1 MANTVDIHYGGAVI
15 LSVMLDDS
23 SYSYEELMARDQLV
37 LNFSLADYVEIPV
50 GAWVEHGGKRYTLLA
65 SGAVTMHH
73 TRNWE
78 YSLTLEAGIG
88 HLGKYIVHNT
98 TDTDRRVRF
107 DLTDKASRH
116 IKLLVDNLNE
126 RDGDGTWSAGQVLT
140 DETDTEKL
148 VTYSQS
154 TILEALNA
162 IADAYGTEWSVSSV
176 ISGGV
181 EKHTLTLGKVEKNT
195 GADALTLAYGS
206 ARVGG
211 LNSGIARNNARED
224 FAISRLFVQGG
235 ERNVALNMQYA
246 GSEYGSKTLLLPKDA
261 NFLFDGQ
268 KFSGEEGYDETKG
281 VRFVTDTEGR
291 YVEVYG
297 AASDAAEGSYD
308 GSDTY
313 PMRIGTVSAVS
324 TTPSK
329 GDEAFVNIE
338 DDTLGSAEGKE
349 AIDYSALG
357 ITGEQFTMVFQT
369 GALAGKEFGVNSYK
383 LKADCGYF
391 ELAQETIDGVVM
403 PQSPGKAFAPKAG
416 DKYAVFGMKMPD
428 AYIAAAQKEM
438 LRLATASLY
447 VYRNAQFTLRDSIN
461 QQWAKRYWTEL
472 ALGTKF
478 VIGGYV
484 KYYNEALFPDAE
496 GHIYTSRITAVKRGL
511 NNPYD
516 IELTVSDKPGTRTV
530 ASEFKRI
537 DNGEVHGKEER
548 DGIIQYTKRSLRD
561 TLETAEALMESKLA
575 GYGDA
580 ISPIVVRTMQMI
592 AGDETLQFDLWTD
605 RTCTTRAASVFAY
618 DDSSKVFSASSC
630 ALRHLTIGI
639 DDIAPLSSRKTED
652 YLRWTMSAFESAALT
667 DSEARY
673 YLYARVNASNNG
685 TDGTGGTFVLSAT
698 AIDKDAESGW
708 WHLLVGI
715 LNREN
720 DGTRSFVTVYGFTE
734 VLPGQITTDIIRSA
748 DGKSFLNLLL
758 NKFHLGDDVAYI
770 DWNNFLLNGL
780 KIKGD
785 VEADTL
791 KLNGKKDSSGK
802 TTVTADINGL
812 MAMRG
817 TDGEDITAFLDGAYG
832 DGVIFGAAASDAFAK
847 SLAFAEQEDDFD
859 VALRPDFLLYRKD
872 GKVKVYIK
880 DLDSET
886 TISLNA
892 AVFGLQQQMP
902 GKLDKSVFDK
912 LFTVHYKEGSAT
924 EIESLELNYGT
935 WTTGFL
941 SARGLDDTTGSGSGG
956 TDLPAVWESLTKNV
970 MPYLDVTIN
979 TAHIP
984 VLPQSKVTGLPDA
997 LSSLRSS
1004 YAGISALI
1012 PQAATADNQL
1022 ADKEFVNSSIATATA
1037 TFRGTFAT
1045 LEALK
1050 ATPADR
1056 NDYAFWQHKDEDGN
1070 TCYDKYTYDGSAWKF
1085 EYRLNNSSFT
1095 AAQWGAI
1102 NSGITGALVTKL
1114 SGIATGAQVNV
1125 IETVKL
1131 GGTPLPVSNK
1141 AVDITGTGIKSALG
1155 ISDWALAASKPSYT
1169 TKEVTE
1175 NTNLYFTDTRAQDA
1189 LSGHTGDTI
1198 IHITAAE
1205 RTAWDAKWD
1214 WNEASIK
1221 AVKVNAAG
1229 EADKLAN
1236 SRKLWGNAFNGEAD
1250 VSGDITLGSGK
1261 RIYFGSTSYY
1271 IELVNGR
1278 LHTNVGLYSDKFISA
1293 RGVDPDAGGGSGASL
1308 PVVWASLQGNT
1319 DDYKDKTIHQA
1330 HIPTLPV
1337 SRIAGLAT
1345 ALAGKQPLITADNKL
1360 DYSLLKNTP
1369 TIGNGTVTIKQ
1380 NETSKGSFTMNQSGG
1395 ATINLTDTTY
1405 SSLAAA
1411 SGGTAV
1417 SLVTTGEKYTWN
1429 NKQAAISDLATIRSN
1444 ATTAYGWG
1452 DHSKAGYLKSIATL
1466 TINGTAYDGTTP
1478 TTVNFPTSLPANGG
1492 NADTVDGLHASS
1504 FAQWKNC
1511 DNVDTAYDFGF
1522 WLINAGTSSGSPT
1535 GTNIGQFITVPYI
1548 KATGN
1553 TSPGYAWQLFAP
1565 PGNDPNHPEDFY
1577 VRTSVLK
1584 IWKPWRKL
1592 YHSGNFIDGT
1602 DYISPKTTLAGYG
1615 ITDASRIFRYMIP
1628 ASGNKGVRITF
1639 TAQEPVKITV
1649 SGSNQHA
1656 QLVLVGT
1663 GYGEGGFIR
1672 NNFTELV
1679 HSDSGYSWCMPDEAR
1694 SVEVFSTRTV
1704 ADYVTVESPSPVT
1717 FTAISALSKT
1727 AVNRRLLNSLN
1738 YSSYALP
1745 LTGGTLNGWL
1755 LINASTLP
1763 ISELTADTSTLD
1775 TSWNRAQNI
1784 NLLLRSEN
1792 NAMTI
1797 SLGGQSNERKG
1808 IIQVGHAATTYA
1820 NVLGDLYLNKF
1831 GGKVYIGEKLA
1842 YHEGNS
1848 NDLSTVWSAKR
1859 LVTPDNLI
1867 CPYTWYNNNNITGT
1881 IVLSL
1886 PYSFNSMMQCI
1897 ELTLYDYTTASGARG
1912 ATKFIINGYNYY
1924 SATNSSW
1931 VNPMVFRIGNANVN
1945 VRVGHYK
1952 NTCCILIGTTDSTW
1966 LYPRLCVD
1974 KLYGSFS
1981 NHADSFKNNDWSCTI
1996 LQDES
2001 EITNIVNATDTP
2013 LYAPCYTLAGLPYV
2027 TDNDVAA
2034 KYLKLSGGTMAGD
2047 AAISWGVNDRT
2058 DWDTYVRGIRVMSS
2072 ITANSGAPVQYATGI
2087 SVMARYSFQIAAQGG
2102 DVDAFFIRAKN
2113 RDWKRLLHEG
2123 NYSSFALP
2131 LTGGTITGSIRMDG
2145 KTVNVPIVRNFTY
2158 DSTSQI
2164 SWARPIA
2171 EIHVDG
2177 KKNFAIGGYGDKY
2190 IKDASDNKM
2199 NYAYLG
2205 FANYDGLNLRI
2216 SETDIKWGN
2225 DAIYHTGNAN
2235 KSDVDWACKSLTAA
2249 GDISTA
2255 GWCKATNGLSIG
2267 NTGVYFTH
2275 FGTVGEIDMV
2285 NNNEFIWGS
2294 KTKDLHF
2301 NYKSANNGAITVT
2314 NYIWHAGSSSTYAT
2328 HTMGSLTVL
2337 GTAHATTGIYTDGY
2351 VSARGQDTSS
2361 DIRLKTDFRPL
2372 DGALGYIRGTHF
2384 TRFRWKDGG
2393 GESVGIIAQEEQSRE
2408 YGFLVRSHGEI
2419 GHLTYDYAASTALLG
2434 AALQEEDEK
2443 VEALKKRVKEL
2454 ENELN
2459 KLKQSNYAR

>member
-15 LSVMLDDS
+15 LSVMPDDS

-438 LRLATASLY
+438 LRLAAASLY

-847 SLAFAEQEDDFD
+847 SLAFAEQEDDLD
-859 VALRPDFLLYRKD
+859 IALRPDFLLYRKG

-892 AVFGLQQQMP
+892 AVYGLQQQMS

-941 SARGLDDTTGSGSGG
+941 SVRGLDDTTGSGSGG
-956 TDLPAVWESLTKNV
+956 TDLPAVWESLTKNE
-970 MPYLDVTIN
+970 MPYQDVTIN

-997 LSSLRSS
+997 LSSLRAG
-1004 YAGISALI
+1004 YTGISALI

-1045 LEALK
+1045 LAALE

-1056 NDYAFWQHKDEDGN
+1056 NDYAFWEHKDEAGN
-1070 TCYDKYTYDGSAWKF
+1070 TCYDKYTYTGSEWKF

-1102 NSGITGALVTKL
+1102 NSGITGALVTRL
-1114 SGIATGAQVNV
+1114 S
-1125 IETVKL
+1125 
-1131 GGTPLPVSNK
+1131 
-1141 AVDITGTGIKSALG
+1141 G

-1169 TKEVTE
+1169 TAEVTE
-1175 NTNLYFTDTRAQDA
+1175 KTNLYYTDARVKAYA
-1189 LSGHTGDTI
+1189 DTLYLGKSA
-1198 IHITAAE
+1198 TAA
-1205 RTAWDAKWD
+1205 
-1214 WNEASIK
+1214 
-1221 AVKVNAAG
+1221 AAT
-1229 EADKLAN
+1229 KLAN
-1236 SRKLWGNAFNGEAD
+1236 SRKLWGNAFNGTAD
-1250 VSGDITLGSGK
+1250 VNGDITLGSGK

-1271 IELVNGR
+1271 IELVNGNI
-1278 LHTNVGLYSDKFISA
+1278 HTNVGLYSDKFISA
-1293 RGVDPDAGGGSGASL
+1293 RSADPDAGGGSGASL

-1337 SRIAGLAT
+1337 SRIDGLAT

-1360 DYSLLKNTP
+1360 DYDLLKNTP
-1369 TIGNGTVTIKQ
+1369 TIGNGTITIKQ
-1380 NETSKGSFTMNQSGG
+1380 GTNSQTFSTNQGDNK
-1395 ATINLTDTTY
+1395 TITLTDTTY
-1405 SSLAAA
+1405 ESKTAA
-1411 SGGTAV
+1411 SGGTAL

-1429 NKQAAISDLATIRSN
+1429 NKQPLISDLDTIRSN
-1444 ATTAYGWG
+1444 AANGAAAYGWG
-1452 DHSKAGYLKSIATL
+1452 DHSKAGYLKTIATL

-1504 FAQWKNC
+1504 FAQWKTC

-1522 WLINAGTSSGSPT
+1522 WRMISTGSGAPT
-1535 GTNIGQFITVPYI
+1535 GKNAGQFITVPYR
-1548 KATGN
+1548 KTTGN
-1553 TSPGYAWQLFAP
+1553 TTPDFAWQIFAP
-1565 PGNDPNHPEDFY
+1565 NGDDPTHPEDFY
-1577 VRTSVLK
+1577 VRTGLSK
-1584 IWKPWRKL
+1584 TWNPWRKL

-1663 GYGEGGFIR
+1663 GYGEGGFSR

-1694 SVEVFSTRTV
+1694 SVEVFSTRTE

-1727 AVNRRLLNSLN
+1727 AVNRRLLNALN

-1745 LTGGTLNGWL
+1745 ITGG
-1755 LINASTLP
+1755 I
-1763 ISELTADTSTLD
+1763 
-1775 TSWNRAQNI
+1775 
-1784 NLLLRSEN
+1784 
-1792 NAMTI
+1792 
-1797 SLGGQSNERKG
+1797 
-1808 IIQVGHAATTYA
+1808 
-1820 NVLGDLYLNKF
+1820 
-1831 GGKVYIGEKLA
+1831 
-1842 YHEGNS
+1842 
-1848 NDLSTVWSAKR
+1848 
-1859 LVTPDNLI
+1859 
-1867 CPYTWYNNNNITGT
+1867 
-1881 IVLSL
+1881 
-1886 PYSFNSMMQCI
+1886 
-1897 ELTLYDYTTASGARG
+1897 
-1912 ATKFIINGYNYY
+1912 
-1924 SATNSSW
+1924 
-1931 VNPMVFRIGNANVN
+1931 
-1945 VRVGHYK
+1945 
-1952 NTCCILIGTTDSTW
+1952 
-1966 LYPRLCVD
+1966 
-1974 KLYGSFS
+1974 
-1981 NHADSFKNNDWSCTI
+1981 
-1996 LQDES
+1996 
-2001 EITNIVNATDTP
+2001 
-2013 LYAPCYTLAGLPYV
+2013 
-2027 TDNDVAA
+2027 
-2034 KYLKLSGGTMAGD
+2034 
-2047 AAISWGVNDRT
+2047 
-2058 DWDTYVRGIRVMSS
+2058 
-2072 ITANSGAPVQYATGI
+2072 
-2087 SVMARYSFQIAAQGG
+2087 
-2102 DVDAFFIRAKN
+2102 
-2113 RDWKRLLHEG
+2113 
-2123 NYSSFALP
+2123 
-2131 LTGGTITGSIRMDG
+2131 ITGSITMWG
-2145 KTVNVPIVRNFTY
+2145 ATTKVPVIRNFKY
-2158 DSTSQI
+2158 IDSTSQI
-2164 SWARPIA
+2164 SWARHIA
-2171 EIHVDG
+2171 EIHVDD
-2177 KKNFAIGGYGDKY
+2177 KKNFVIGGYGNKY

-2199 NYAYLG
+2199 TYAYLG

-2216 SETDIKWGN
+2216 SKTDIKWG
-2225 DAIYHTGNAN
+2225 DYAIYHAGNSN
-2235 KSDVDWACKSLTAA
+2235 LSTVPWKCSSLTANGSVEA
-2249 GDISTA
+2249 KANLYGQSLAFLNIGSSAGHGGFIDFHFNGSTKDYTSRIIEDASGQLTLKADTVNVTGDISTA
-2255 GWCKATNGLSIG
+2255 GWCKATNGFYG
-2267 NTGVYFTH
+2267 TNGVYFRQV
-2275 FGTVGEIDMV
+2275 GSIGEISV
-2285 NNNEFIWGS
+2285 KNNNEFCWGTS
-2294 KTKDLHF
+2294 DSVLHF
-2301 NYKSANNGAITVT
+2301 NYRSATSGTTVK
-2314 NYIWHAGSSSTYAT
+2314 NFIWHAGSSSTYAT

-2337 GTAHATTGIYTDGY
+2337 GTAHATTGIYSDGY

-2372 DGALGYIRGTHF
+2372 DGALEYIRGTHF
-2384 TRFRWKDGG
+2384 TRFRWKDGS

-2434 AALQEEDEK
+2434 AALQEEDDK
-2443 VEALKKRVKEL
+2443 VEALKRRVKKL

-2459 KLKQSNYAR
+2459 RLKQSNYAR

>member
-15 LSVMLDDS
+15 LSVMPDDS

-148 VTYSQS
+148 ITYSQS

-403 PQSPGKAFAPKAG
+403 PQVPGKAFAPKAG

-438 LRLATASLY
+438 LRLAAASLY

-685 TDGTGGTFVLSAT
+685 TDGTDGTFVLSAA

-748 DGKSFLNLLL
+748 DGRSFLNLLL

-770 DWNNFLLNGL
+770 DWNNFILNGL

-817 TDGEDITAFLDGAYG
+817 TDGEDITAFLDGVYG

-847 SLAFAEQEDDFD
+847 SLAFAEQEDDLD

-892 AVFGLQQQMP
+892 AVYGLQQQMS

-941 SARGLDDTTGSGSGG
+941 SVRGLDDTTGSGSGG

-970 MPYLDVTIN
+970 MPYQDVTIN

-984 VLPQSKVTGLPDA
+984 VLPQSKVTGLSDA
-997 LSSLRSS
+997 LSSLRSG
-1004 YAGISALI
+1004 YTGISALI

-1045 LEALK
+1045 LAALE

-1056 NDYAFWQHKDEDGN
+1056 NDYAFWAHKDEAGN
-1070 TCYDKYTYDGSAWKF
+1070 TCYDKYTYDGSVWKF

-1114 SGIATGAQVNV
+1114 SGI
-1125 IETVKL
+1125 
-1131 GGTPLPVSNK
+1131 
-1141 AVDITGTGIKSALG
+1141 
-1155 ISDWALAASKPSYT
+1155 SDWALAASKPSYT
-1169 TKEVTE
+1169 TAEVTE
-1175 NTNLYFTDTRAQDA
+1175 KTNLYFTDARAKSA
-1189 LSGHTGDTI
+1189 LSGHTGDTT

-1205 RTAWDAKWD
+1205 RKAWNAKWD

-1271 IELVNGR
+1271 IELVNGS

-1293 RGVDPDAGGGSGASL
+1293 RGSDPDAGGGSGASL

-1337 SRIAGLAT
+1337 SRIEGLAT
-1345 ALAGKQPLITADNKL
+1345 ALAGKQPLITADSKL

-1380 NETSKGSFTMNQSGG
+1380 AGTTKGSFSMNQSDG

-1411 SGGTAV
+1411 SGGAAV

-1444 ATTAYGWG
+1444 AATAFGWG
-1452 DHSKAGYLKSIATL
+1452 DHSKAGYITLTNNTGQIYTNTVIDASTLDADTWYPVLLKLSPFGPLFHIEVTNALDTNVPSWSTHQNGFTCKKVWEIYGSGWGAIPPSMLRRIIYQSLYAYCDVDPVRGIGQLTNSSNDVVFVRGGGKYRFACSRGVVPTLITTSTVSSGQTIAPTTTAPNEIVRNNQLTTDSIAWDRLTGKPTTL
-1466 TINGTAYDGTTP
+1466 EGYGIADWVLKYSADSPDTFKTSGIYRVSTTGTTGNGYWFNYGNVLVLRGTNTSDTIAQLAASFANSNLYYRSGTISNFTDADHPWRLIYNSGNSNKIDINWSCNIMSSMGIGSPYSDVFDANNPDRWINSNYGSADKDYSNMPSGWEYGTVLTLGQQNKRGINGDLNAQFVWDVQHGKD
-1478 TTVNFPTSLPANGG
+1478 ANNPGRLWWRTKNSING
-1492 NADTVDGLHASS
+1492 
-1504 FAQWKNC
+1504 WKN
-1511 DNVDTAYDFGF
+1511 
-1522 WLINAGTSSGSPT
+1522 
-1535 GTNIGQFITVPYI
+1535 
-1548 KATGN
+1548 
-1553 TSPGYAWQLFAP
+1553 WQ
-1565 PGNDPNHPEDFY
+1565 E
-1577 VRTSVLK
+1577 
-1584 IWKPWRKL
+1584 I
-1592 YHSGNFIDGT
+1592 YHSGNCNNSTTDWACNGLRAAAEVNTQRIEFASVSSSAGNGGLIDFHFNGST
-1602 DYISPKTTLAGYG
+1602 EDYT
-1615 ITDASRIFRYMIP
+1615 SRIIED
-1628 ASGNKGVRITF
+1628 AKGRLSLRTSIVR
-1639 TAQEPVKITV
+1639 
-1649 SGSNQHA
+1649 
-1656 QLVLVGT
+1656 VGT
-1663 GYGEGGFIR
+1663 ASSA
-1672 NNFTELV
+1672 TLTL
-1679 HSDSGYSWCMPDEAR
+1679 
-1694 SVEVFSTRTV
+1694 TRPSFNYIWTDV
-1704 ADYVTVESPSPVT
+1704 A
-1717 FTAISALSKT
+1717 
-1727 AVNRRLLNSLN
+1727 
-1738 YSSYALP
+1738 
-1745 LTGGTLNGWL
+1745 GGTL
-1755 LINASTLP
+1755 
-1763 ISELTADTSTLD
+1763 
-1775 TSWNRAQNI
+1775 
-1784 NLLLRSEN
+1784 
-1792 NAMTI
+1792 
-1797 SLGGQSNERKG
+1797 
-1808 IIQVGHAATTYA
+1808 
-1820 NVLGDLYLNKF
+1820 VLGTTD
-1831 GGKVYIGEKLA
+1831 GGVTSSSNSAIFIKGKKVYIG
-1842 YHEGNS
+1842 
-1848 NDLSTVWSAKR
+1848 
-1859 LVTPDNLI
+1859 
-1867 CPYTWYNNNNITGT
+1867 GT
-1881 IVLSL
+1881 
-1886 PYSFNSMMQCI
+1886 
-1897 ELTLYDYTTASGARG
+1897 E
-1912 ATKFIINGYNYY
+1912 
-1924 SATNSSW
+1924 
-1931 VNPMVFRIGNANVN
+1931 
-1945 VRVGHYK
+1945 
-1952 NTCCILIGTTDSTW
+1952 
-1966 LYPRLCVD
+1966 
-1974 KLYGSFS
+1974 
-1981 NHADSFKNNDWSCTI
+1981 
-1996 LQDES
+1996 
-2001 EITNIVNATDTP
+2001 
-2013 LYAPCYTLAGLPYV
+2013 
-2027 TDNDVAA
+2027 
-2034 KYLKLSGGTMAGD
+2034 
-2047 AAISWGVNDRT
+2047 
-2058 DWDTYVRGIRVMSS
+2058 
-2072 ITANSGAPVQYATGI
+2072 
-2087 SVMARYSFQIAAQGG
+2087 
-2102 DVDAFFIRAKN
+2102 
-2113 RDWKRLLHEG
+2113 
-2123 NYSSFALP
+2123 
-2131 LTGGTITGSIRMDG
+2131 
-2145 KTVNVPIVRNFTY
+2145 
-2158 DSTSQI
+2158 
-2164 SWARPIA
+2164 
-2171 EIHVDG
+2171 
-2177 KKNFAIGGYGDKY
+2177 
-2190 IKDASDNKM
+2190 
-2199 NYAYLG
+2199 
-2205 FANYDGLNLRI
+2205 
-2216 SETDIKWGN
+2216 
-2225 DAIYHTGNAN
+2225 TGNNALN
-2235 KSDVDWACKSLTAA
+2235 
-2249 GDISTA
+2249 
-2255 GWCKATNGLSIG
+2255 
-2267 NTGVYFTH
+2267 
-2275 FGTVGEIDMV
+2275 
-2285 NNNEFIWGS
+2285 
-2294 KTKDLHF
+2294 
-2301 NYKSANNGAITVT
+2301 
-2314 NYIWHAGSSSTYAT
+2314 
-2328 HTMGSLTVL
+2328 VL
-2337 GTAHATTGIYTDGY
+2337 GVAHATTGIYTDGY
-2351 VSARGQDTSS
+2351 ISARKQDTSS

-2372 DGALGYIRGTHF
+2372 DGALEYIRGTHF
-2384 TRFRWKDGG
+2384 TRFRWKDGS

-2443 VEALKKRVKEL
+2443 VEALKRRVKEL
-2454 ENELN
+2454 ENELDR
-2459 KLKQSNYAR
+2459 LKQSNYAN

>member
-15 LSVMLDDS
+15 LSVMPDDS

-268 KFSGEEGYDETKG
+268 KFSDEEGYDETKG

-403 PQSPGKAFAPKAG
+403 PQVPGKAFAPKAG

-438 LRLATASLY
+438 LRLAAASLY

-537 DNGEVHGKEER
+537 DDGEVHGKEER

-639 DDIAPLSSRKTED
+639 DDIAPLSSRKTEG

-685 TDGTGGTFVLSAT
+685 TDGTDGTFVLSAA

-748 DGKSFLNLLL
+748 DGRSFLNLLL
-758 NKFHLGDDVAYI
+758 NKFHLGDDAAYI
-770 DWNNFLLNGL
+770 DWNNFILNGL

-817 TDGEDITAFLDGAYG
+817 TDGEDITAFLNGVYG

-847 SLAFAEQEDDFD
+847 SLAFAEQEDDLD
-859 VALRPDFLLYRKD
+859 IALRPDFLLYRKD

-892 AVFGLQQQMP
+892 AVFGLQQQMS

-970 MPYLDVTIN
+970 MPYQDVTIN
-979 TAHIP
+979 AAHIP

-997 LSSLRSS
+997 LSSLRLG
-1004 YAGISALI
+1004 YTGISALI

-1056 NDYAFWQHKDEDGN
+1056 NDYAFWAHKDADGN
-1070 TCYDKYTYDGSAWKF
+1070 TCYDKYTYDGSVWKF

-1102 NSGITGALVTKL
+1102 NSGITGTLVTKL

-1131 GGTPLPVSNK
+1131 GGTALAVSGK

-1169 TKEVTE
+1169 TAEVTE
-1175 NTNLYFTDTRAQDA
+1175 KTNLYYTDARVKAYA
-1189 LSGHTGDTI
+1189 DTLYLGKSA
-1198 IHITAAE
+1198 TAA
-1205 RTAWDAKWD
+1205 
-1214 WNEASIK
+1214 
-1221 AVKVNAAG
+1221 AAT
-1229 EADKLAN
+1229 KLAN

-1250 VSGDITLGSGK
+1250 VNGDITLGSGK

-1271 IELVNGR
+1271 IELVNGSI
-1278 LHTNVGLYSDKFISA
+1278 HTNVGLYSDKFISA
-1293 RGVDPDAGGGSGASL
+1293 RDVDPDAGGGSGASL

-1319 DDYKDKTIHQA
+1319 DDYKNETIHQA
-1330 HIPTLPV
+1330 HIPVLPV

-1369 TIGNGTVTIKQ
+1369 TIGNGTITIKQ
-1380 NETSKGSFTMNQSGG
+1380 GTNSQTFSTNQGDNK
-1395 ATINLTDTTY
+1395 TITLTDTTY
-1405 SSLAAA
+1405 ESKTAA
-1411 SGGTAV
+1411 SGGTAL

-1444 ATTAYGWG
+1444 AATAFGWG
-1452 DHSKAGYLKSIATL
+1452 DHSKAGYLKTIATL

-1522 WLINAGTSSGSPT
+1522 WRMLSTGSGAPT
-1535 GTNIGQFITVPYI
+1535 GKNASQFITVPYR
-1548 KATGN
+1548 KTTGN
-1553 TSPGYAWQLFAP
+1553 TTPDFAWQIFAP
-1565 PGNDPNHPEDFY
+1565 NGDDPTHPEDFY
-1577 VRTSVLK
+1577 VRTGLSK
-1584 IWKPWRKL
+1584 TWNPWRKL

-1602 DYISPKTTLAGYG
+1602 DYISPKTTLGGYG
-1615 ITDASRIFRYMIP
+1615 IEDWIVRYTADSPDTFKTAGIYRVSTVGT
-1628 ASGNKGVRITF
+1628 SGDGYYFNYGQV
-1639 TAQEPVKITV
+1639 
-1649 SGSNQHA
+1649 
-1656 QLVLVGT
+1656 LVLRGT
-1663 GYGEGGFIR
+1663 
-1672 NNFTELV
+1672 TS
-1679 HSDSGYSWCMPDEAR
+1679 SD
-1694 SVEVFSTRTV
+1694 
-1704 ADYVTVESPSPVT
+1704 
-1717 FTAISALSKT
+1717 
-1727 AVNRRLLNSLN
+1727 
-1738 YSSYALP
+1738 
-1745 LTGGTLNGWL
+1745 
-1755 LINASTLP
+1755 
-1763 ISELTADTSTLD
+1763 
-1775 TSWNRAQNI
+1775 
-1784 NLLLRSEN
+1784 
-1792 NAMTI
+1792 TI
-1797 SLGGQSNERKG
+1797 S
-1808 IIQVGHAATTYA
+1808 
-1820 NVLGDLYLNKF
+1820 
-1831 GGKVYIGEKLA
+1831 
-1842 YHEGNS
+1842 
-1848 NDLSTVWSAKR
+1848 
-1859 LVTPDNLI
+1859 
-1867 CPYTWYNNNNITGT
+1867 
-1881 IVLSL
+1881 
-1886 PYSFNSMMQCI
+1886 
-1897 ELTLYDYTTASGARG
+1897 
-1912 ATKFIINGYNYY
+1912 
-1924 SATNSSW
+1924 
-1931 VNPMVFRIGNANVN
+1931 
-1945 VRVGHYK
+1945 
-1952 NTCCILIGTTDSTW
+1952 
-1966 LYPRLCVD
+1966 
-1974 KLYGSFS
+1974 
-1981 NHADSFKNNDWSCTI
+1981 
-1996 LQDES
+1996 
-2001 EITNIVNATDTP
+2001 
-2013 LYAPCYTLAGLPYV
+2013 
-2027 TDNDVAA
+2027 
-2034 KYLKLSGGTMAGD
+2034 
-2047 AAISWGVNDRT
+2047 
-2058 DWDTYVRGIRVMSS
+2058 
-2072 ITANSGAPVQYATGI
+2072 
-2087 SVMARYSFQIAAQGG
+2087 QIAAP
-2102 DVDAFFIRAKN
+2102 
-2113 RDWKRLLHEG
+2113 
-2123 NYSSFALP
+2123 Y
-2131 LTGGTITGSIRMDG
+2131 
-2145 KTVNVPIVRNFTY
+2145 
-2158 DSTSQI
+2158 
-2164 SWARPIA
+2164 
-2171 EIHVDG
+2171 
-2177 KKNFAIGGYGDKY
+2177 
-2190 IKDASDNKM
+2190 DNK
-2199 NYAYLG
+2199 
-2205 FANYDGLNLRI
+2205 NLYFR
-2216 SETDIKWGN
+2216 SGTVSTFTDADHPWRLIYNSGN
-2225 DAIYHTGNAN
+2225 CN
-2235 KSDVDWACKSLTAA
+2235 KSDVDWNAANLTVENRVRIKNANVIAFLSTDAMPKERLLGPMSSYDYDLAWHNGVQWNKVYHAGNSNLSTVPWKCSSLIANGSVEAKANLYGQSLEFLNIASSA
-2249 GDISTA
+2249 GHGGFIDFHFNGSTA
-2255 GWCKATNGLSIG
+2255 NYTSRIIESASGKLHLVASLVRIG
-2267 NTGVYFTH
+2267 NGPSATFAMS
-2275 FGTVGEIDMV
+2275 GTSYD
-2285 NNNEFIWGS
+2285 
-2294 KTKDLHF
+2294 
-2301 NYKSANNGAITVT
+2301 
-2314 NYIWHAGSSSTYAT
+2314 YIWTEYPGAA
-2328 HTMGSLTVL
+2328 LIL
-2337 GTAHATTGIYTDGY
+2337 GTADGGGTNSSNSAIFIKGKKVYIGGTETGNNALNVKGVAHATTGIYTDGY

-2361 DIRLKTDFRPL
+2361 DIRLKTDFRPIA
-2372 DGALGYIRGTHF
+2372 GALEYIMGTHF
-2384 TRFRWKDGG
+2384 TRFRWKDGS

-2443 VEALKKRVKEL
+2443 VEALKRRVKEL
-2454 ENELN
+2454 ENKLDR
-2459 KLKQSNYAR
+2459 LKQSNYAN

>member
-1 MANTVDIHYGGAVI
+1 MKFRNVI
-15 LSVMLDDS
+15 SGPI
-23 SYSYEELMARDQLV
+23 
-37 LNFSLADYVEIPV
+37 FCADAPDVVIET
-50 GAWVEHGGKRYTLLA
+50 ADA
-65 SGAVTMHH
+65 
-73 TRNWE
+73 
-78 YSLTLEAGIG
+78 AGI
-88 HLGKYIVHNT
+88 
-98 TDTDRRVRF
+98 DVRLSISGF
-107 DLTDKASRH
+107 VWQFALSPVAEQSGYVAT
-116 IKLLVDNLNE
+116 IKT
-126 RDGDGTWSAGQVLT
+126 RD
-140 DETDTEKL
+140 
-148 VTYSQS
+148 
-154 TILEALNA
+154 ILEAL
-162 IADAYGTEWSVSSV
+162 IEPSS
-176 ISGGV
+176 IGSGGV
-181 EKHTLTLGKVEKNT
+181 SGVPVVEISA
-195 GADALTLAYGS
+195 GADTESSISMSFQALYGS
-206 ARVGG
+206 AAGKTPADMARHWLTWRDQITTTYFGCRERLTFFAG
-211 LNSGIARNNARED
+211 LDLLGWKSGSYTVAVKIYTPSGIVQATLASGTIPSQVSYISVDASPASVLAVGDVSSLLAYDLSFSLSGTAADDTAATVESYPLRLVLGAADPRAKEFIYINSLGVEDRVTACGIRKDGLEGGSSKFVNGGVEREHGNDAQEQFEVYSGHLATARSVEQWMEFLKSSERHLYNAGLKGIVIDEYDTEAPEGELSSVSFTYRLSERIRGFHHDDSESIGDYDPKQKYGALIVGDIPDATTPAAED
-224 FAISRLFVQGG
+224 LFFLKTRLDEFPLVS
-235 ERNVALNMQYA
+235 L
-246 GSEYGSKTLLLPKDA
+246 SEDYLLLVQSPV
-261 NFLFDGQ
+261 
-268 KFSGEEGYDETKG
+268 SYHW
-281 VRFVTDTEGR
+281 
-291 YVEVYG
+291 G
-297 AASDAAEGSYD
+297 AASLDSVKNWIQKTIDHNGISLAAVWASL
-308 GSDTY
+308 SKTVPDTY
-313 PMRIGTVSAVS
+313 ANELIS
-324 TTPSK
+324 
-329 GDEAFVNIE
+329 E
-338 DDTLGSAEGKE
+338 D
-349 AIDYSALG
+349 
-357 ITGEQFTMVFQT
+357 
-369 GALAGKEFGVNSYK
+369 
-383 LKADCGYF
+383 
-391 ELAQETIDGVVM
+391 
-403 PQSPGKAFAPKAG
+403 
-416 DKYAVFGMKMPD
+416 
-428 AYIAAAQKEM
+428 
-438 LRLATASLY
+438 
-447 VYRNAQFTLRDSIN
+447 
-461 QQWAKRYWTEL
+461 
-472 ALGTKF
+472 
-478 VIGGYV
+478 
-484 KYYNEALFPDAE
+484 
-496 GHIYTSRITAVKRGL
+496 
-511 NNPYD
+511 
-516 IELTVSDKPGTRTV
+516 
-530 ASEFKRI
+530 
-537 DNGEVHGKEER
+537 
-548 DGIIQYTKRSLRD
+548 
-561 TLETAEALMESKLA
+561 
-575 GYGDA
+575 
-580 ISPIVVRTMQMI
+580 
-592 AGDETLQFDLWTD
+592 
-605 RTCTTRAASVFAY
+605 
-618 DDSSKVFSASSC
+618 
-630 ALRHLTIGI
+630 
-639 DDIAPLSSRKTED
+639 
-652 YLRWTMSAFESAALT
+652 
-667 DSEARY
+667 
-673 YLYARVNASNNG
+673 
-685 TDGTGGTFVLSAT
+685 
-698 AIDKDAESGW
+698 
-708 WHLLVGI
+708 
-715 LNREN
+715 
-720 DGTRSFVTVYGFTE
+720 
-734 VLPGQITTDIIRSA
+734 
-748 DGKSFLNLLL
+748 
-758 NKFHLGDDVAYI
+758 
-770 DWNNFLLNGL
+770 
-780 KIKGD
+780 
-785 VEADTL
+785 
-791 KLNGKKDSSGK
+791 
-802 TTVTADINGL
+802 
-812 MAMRG
+812 
-817 TDGEDITAFLDGAYG
+817 
-832 DGVIFGAAASDAFAK
+832 
-847 SLAFAEQEDDFD
+847 
-859 VALRPDFLLYRKD
+859 
-872 GKVKVYIK
+872 
-880 DLDSET
+880 
-886 TISLNA
+886 
-892 AVFGLQQQMP
+892 
-902 GKLDKSVFDK
+902 
-912 LFTVHYKEGSAT
+912 
-924 EIESLELNYGT
+924 
-935 WTTGFL
+935 
-941 SARGLDDTTGSGSGG
+941 
-956 TDLPAVWESLTKNV
+956 
-970 MPYLDVTIN
+970 
-979 TAHIP
+979 HIP
-984 VLPQSKVTGLPDA
+984 VLPQSKVTGLSDA
-997 LSSLRSS
+997 LSSLRAG
-1004 YAGISALI
+1004 YTGISALI

-1045 LEALK
+1045 LAALE

-1070 TCYDKYTYDGSAWKF
+1070 TCYDKYTYTGSEWKF

-1102 NSGITGALVTKL
+1102 NSGITGTLVTKL
-1114 SGIATGAQVNV
+1114 SGIAAGAQVNV

-1131 GGTPLPVSNK
+1131 GGTALPVSGK

-1169 TKEVTE
+1169 TAEVTE
-1175 NTNLYFTDTRAQDA
+1175 KTNLYFTDTRAVSA
-1189 LSGHTGDTI
+1189 LSGHTGDIT

-1205 RTAWDAKWD
+1205 RKAWNAKWD

-1250 VSGDITLGSGK
+1250 VNGDITLGSGK

-1337 SRIAGLAT
+1337 SRIVGLAT
-1345 ALAGKQPLITADNKL
+1345 ALAGKQ
-1360 DYSLLKNTP
+1360 
-1369 TIGNGTVTIKQ
+1369 
-1380 NETSKGSFTMNQSGG
+1380 
-1395 ATINLTDTTY
+1395 
-1405 SSLAAA
+1405 
-1411 SGGTAV
+1411 AV
-1417 SLVTTGEKYTWN
+1417 
-1429 NKQAAISDLATIRSN
+1429 ISDLNTIRTN
-1444 ATTAYGWG
+1444 AATAYGWG
-1452 DHSKAGYLKSIATL
+1452 DHSEAGYI
-1466 TINGTAYDGTTP
+1466 
-1478 TTVNFPTSLPANGG
+1478 
-1492 NADTVDGLHASS
+1492 
-1504 FAQWKNC
+1504 
-1511 DNVDTAYDFGF
+1511 
-1522 WLINAGTSSGSPT
+1522 T
-1535 GTNIGQFITVPYI
+1535 GIT
-1548 KATGN
+1548 KAMVESVLTGN
-1553 TSPGYAWQLFAP
+1553 ITSHTHTFNSL
-1565 PGNDPNHPEDFY
+1565 
-1577 VRTSVLK
+1577 TS
-1584 IWKPWRKL
+1584 KP
-1592 YHSGNFIDGT
+1592 
-1602 DYISPKTTLAGYG
+1602 TTLAGYG

-1679 HSDSGYSWCMPDEAR
+1679 HSDSGYSWCIPDEAR

-1755 LINASTLP
+1755 LINASTLS
-1763 ISELTADTSTLD
+1763 IAELTADTSTLD

-1784 NLLLRSEN
+1784 NLLLRSGN

-1931 VNPMVFRIGNANVN
+1931 VNPMVFRIGNTNVN

-2013 LYAPCYTLAGLPYV
+2013 LYAPCYTRAGLPYV

-2058 DWDTYVRGIRVMSS
+2058 DWDTYVSGIRVMSS

-2145 KTVNVPIVRNFTY
+2145 IAETPLLIRNY
-2158 DSTSQI
+2158 SRSDGSAGG
-2164 SWARPIA
+2164 WARSVI
-2171 EIHVDG
+2171 ECRVDD
-2177 KKNFAIGGYGDKY
+2177 KNAFRLVPFGSYVPGD
-2190 IKDASDNKM
+2190 ANNKIS
-2199 NYAYLG
+2199 YVSLG
-2205 FANYDGLNLRI
+2205 FAGYDGLNLRI

-2337 GTAHATTGIYTDGY
+2337 GTTHATTGIYTDGY
-2351 VSARGQDTSS
+2351 ISARKQDTSS

-2372 DGALGYIRGTHF
+2372 DGALEYIRGTHF
-2384 TRFRWKDGG
+2384 TRFRWKDGS

-2408 YGFLVRSHGEI
+2408 YGFLVKSHGEI

>member
-15 LSVMLDDS
+15 LSVMPDDS

-126 RDGDGTWSAGQVLT
+126 RDGDGTWSAGHVLT

-246 GSEYGSKTLLLPKDA
+246 GLEYGSKTLLLPKDA

-281 VRFVTDTEGR
+281 VRFVTDAEGL

-329 GDEAFVNIE
+329 GDEEFVNIE

-349 AIDYSALG
+349 AIDYSDLG

-403 PQSPGKAFAPKAG
+403 PQAPGKAFAPKAG

-537 DNGEVHGKEER
+537 DDGEVHGKEER
-548 DGIIQYTKRSLRD
+548 DSIIQYTKRSLRD

-685 TDGTGGTFVLSAT
+685 TDGTDGTFVLSAA
-698 AIDKDAESGW
+698 AIDKDAESGR

-748 DGKSFLNLLL
+748 DGRSFLNLLL

-770 DWNNFLLNGL
+770 DWNNFILNGL

-791 KLNGKKDSSGK
+791 KLSGKKDSSGK

-817 TDGEDITAFLDGAYG
+817 TDGEDITAFLDGVYG

-847 SLAFAEQEDDFD
+847 SLAFAEQEDDLD
-859 VALRPDFLLYRKD
+859 VALRPDFLLYRKG

-892 AVFGLQQQMP
+892 AVYGLQQQMS

-956 TDLPAVWESLTKNV
+956 TDLPAVWESLTKNM
-970 MPYLDVTIN
+970 MPYQDVTIN

-997 LSSLRSS
+997 LSSLRSG
-1004 YAGISALI
+1004 YTGISALI

-1045 LEALK
+1045 LAALE

-1056 NDYAFWQHKDEDGN
+1056 NDYAFWQHKDADGN

-1095 AAQWGAI
+1095 ADQWGAI
-1102 NSGITGALVTKL
+1102 NSGITGTLVTKL

-1131 GGTPLPVSNK
+1131 GGTALAVSGK

-1169 TKEVTE
+1169 TAEVAE
-1175 NTNLYFTDTRAQDA
+1175 NTNLYFTDARAKSA
-1189 LSGHTGDTI
+1189 LSGHTGDTT

-1205 RTAWDAKWD
+1205 RTAWNAKWD
-1214 WNEASIK
+1214 WNEAAVK

-1229 EADKLAN
+1229 SADKLAS
-1236 SRKLWGNAFNGEAD
+1236 SRKLWGNAFNGTAD

-1271 IELVNGR
+1271 IELVNGNI
-1278 LHTNVGLYSDKFISA
+1278 HTNVGLYSDKFISA
-1293 RGVDPDAGGGSGASL
+1293 RGADPDAGGGSGASL

-1319 DDYKDKTIHQA
+1319 DDYKDKTIHHA

-1337 SRIAGLAT
+1337 SRIDGLAT
-1345 ALAGKQPLITADNKL
+1345 ALAGKQPLITADSKL
-1360 DYSLLKNTP
+1360 DYSMLKNTP

-1380 NETSKGSFTMNQSGG
+1380 NGTSKGSFSMNQTGG

-1405 SSLAAA
+1405 SSLSAA

-1444 ATTAYGWG
+1444 AATAFGWG
-1452 DHSKAGYLKSIATL
+1452 DHSKAGYI
-1466 TINGTAYDGTTP
+1466 
-1478 TTVNFPTSLPANGG
+1478 
-1492 NADTVDGLHASS
+1492 
-1504 FAQWKNC
+1504 
-1511 DNVDTAYDFGF
+1511 
-1522 WLINAGTSSGSPT
+1522 T
-1535 GTNIGQFITVPYI
+1535 GIT
-1548 KATGN
+1548 KAMVESVLTGN
-1553 TSPGYAWQLFAP
+1553 ITSHTHTFDSL
-1565 PGNDPNHPEDFY
+1565 
-1577 VRTSVLK
+1577 TS
-1584 IWKPWRKL
+1584 KP
-1592 YHSGNFIDGT
+1592 
-1602 DYISPKTTLAGYG
+1602 TTLAGYG
-1615 ITDASRIFRYMIP
+1615 ITDASRIFRYTIP

-1639 TAQEPVKITV
+1639 TANEPVKITV
-1649 SGSNQHA
+1649 SGANQHA

-1679 HSDSGYSWCMPDEAR
+1679 HSDSGYSWCMPDEAC
-1694 SVEVFSTRTV
+1694 SVEVFSAQIRS
-1704 ADYVTVESPSPVT
+1704 DYVTVESPSPVT

-1745 LTGGTLNGWL
+1745 LTGGT
-1755 LINASTLP
+1755 
-1763 ISELTADTSTLD
+1763 
-1775 TSWNRAQNI
+1775 
-1784 NLLLRSEN
+1784 
-1792 NAMTI
+1792 MT
-1797 SLGGQSNERKG
+1797 K
-1808 IIQVGHAATTYA
+1808 
-1820 NVLGDLYLNKF
+1820 
-1831 GGKVYIGEKLA
+1831 
-1842 YHEGNS
+1842 
-1848 NDLSTVWSAKR
+1848 
-1859 LVTPDNLI
+1859 
-1867 CPYTWYNNNNITGT
+1867 
-1881 IVLSL
+1881 
-1886 PYSFNSMMQCI
+1886 
-1897 ELTLYDYTTASGARG
+1897 
-1912 ATKFIINGYNYY
+1912 
-1924 SATNSSW
+1924 
-1931 VNPMVFRIGNANVN
+1931 
-1945 VRVGHYK
+1945 
-1952 NTCCILIGTTDSTW
+1952 
-1966 LYPRLCVD
+1966 
-1974 KLYGSFS
+1974 
-1981 NHADSFKNNDWSCTI
+1981 
-1996 LQDES
+1996 
-2001 EITNIVNATDTP
+2001 
-2013 LYAPCYTLAGLPYV
+2013 
-2027 TDNDVAA
+2027 
-2034 KYLKLSGGTMAGD
+2034 D

-2058 DWDTYVRGIRVMSS
+2058 DWDTYVSGIRVMSS
-2072 ITANSGAPVQYATGI
+2072 VTANSGAPVQYATGI
-2087 SVMARYSFQIAAQGG
+2087 SVMARYSFQIAAEGG

-2123 NYSSFALP
+2123 NYSSYTLP
-2131 LTGGTITGSIRMDG
+2131 LTGGTMSGSIRMDG
-2145 KTVNVPIVRNFTY
+2145 SAETPLLIRNY
-2158 DSTSQI
+2158 SRSDNYAGG
-2164 SWARPIA
+2164 WARSVI
-2171 EIHVDG
+2171 ECRVDD
-2177 KKNFAIGGYGDKY
+2177 KNAFRLVPFGSYVPGD
-2190 IKDASDNKM
+2190 ANNKIS
-2199 NYAYLG
+2199 YVSLG
-2205 FANYDGLNLRI
+2205 FAGYDGLNLRI

-2235 KSDVDWACKSLTAA
+2235 KSDVDWACNSLTAA

-2255 GWCKATNGLSIG
+2255 GWCKATNGFYG
-2267 NTGVYFTH
+2267 TNGVYFRQV
-2275 FGTVGEIDMV
+2275 GSIGEISIK
-2285 NNNEFIWGS
+2285 NNNEFCWGTS
-2294 KTKDLHF
+2294 DTILHF
-2301 NYKSANNGAITVT
+2301 NFREATNGKTVK
-2314 NYIWHAGSSSTYAT
+2314 NYIWHAGSSTSYAT

-2337 GTAHATTGIYTDGY
+2337 GVAHATTGIYSDGY

-2372 DGALGYIRGTHF
+2372 YGALEYIRGTHF
-2384 TRFRWKDGG
+2384 TRFRWKDG

-2419 GHLTYDYAASTALLG
+2419 GYLTYDYAASTALLG
-2434 AALQEEDEK
+2434 AALQEEDDK

-2459 KLKQSNYAR
+2459 KLKQSNYANR